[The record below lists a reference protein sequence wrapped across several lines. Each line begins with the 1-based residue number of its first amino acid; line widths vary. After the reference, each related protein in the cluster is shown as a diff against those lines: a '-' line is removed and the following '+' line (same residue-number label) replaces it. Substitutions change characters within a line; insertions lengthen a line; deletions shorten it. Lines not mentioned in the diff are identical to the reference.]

1 MNTFERT
8 LIEKAGADNGWEC
21 MVESTDSFVR
31 LASSRH
37 SLTVDIQLD
46 SQSAMNYT
54 LQFSQPVDLVELK
67 RGMPNSFFQN
77 DIITAFNEET
87 LALILR
93 RYAELVIALPENPL
107 KEYEAE
113 IFSKLTENPELRGTE
128 AERLVRQRI
137 GQNVYR
143 KALMQYWT
151 QQCAVTCITVP
162 ELLRASHAKPWA
174 ACQTDADRLNVY
186 NGFLLSANLDA
197 LFDTGLISFSD
208 SGLILVSNKLDSSQ
222 RIELS
227 IDEDTSL
234 RWIDTQH
241 LPFLEWHRKH
251 VFRR

>member
-21 MVESTDSFVR
+21 MVENTASFVR

-37 SLTVDIQLD
+37 SVTVDIIHNLET
-46 SQSAMNYT
+46 AMRYS
-54 LQFSQPVDLVELK
+54 LCFSEAVNLVELQ
-67 RGMPNSFFQN
+67 RGLPNSFFHN
-77 DIITAFNEET
+77 DTITAINEET

-107 KEYEAE
+107 KEYEANITAE
-113 IFSKLTENPELRGTE
+113 LTENPEMRGTE
-128 AERLVRQRI
+128 IERLVRQRI

-143 KALMQYWT
+143 KALMKYWSN
-151 QQCAVTCITVP
+151 QCAVTCITVP

-174 ACQTDADRLNVY
+174 DCQTDADRLNVY

-197 LFDTGLISFSD
+197 LFDTGLISFSKD
-208 SGLILVSNKLDSSQ
+208 GFIIFSTELDSSQ
-222 RIELS
+222 RIELRM
-227 IDEDTSL
+227 DEKTSL

-241 LPFLEWHRKH
+241 LPFLEWHRNH